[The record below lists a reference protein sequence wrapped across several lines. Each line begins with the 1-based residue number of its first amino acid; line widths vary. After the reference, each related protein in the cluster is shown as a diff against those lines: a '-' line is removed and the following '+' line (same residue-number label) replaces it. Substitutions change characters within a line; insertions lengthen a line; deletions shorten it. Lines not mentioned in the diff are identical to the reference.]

1 MHLSMLCP
9 WGGGQARGGD
19 LTHQAVPREWILTQ
33 HSHPW
38 VRIFDIRNFLYL
50 THVQATSQLV
60 CNNRCIGYAL
70 LVIHQVG
77 HETESVMEIKVC
89 VVLCKTSSSTS
100 FMYRPSVLHCAC
112 RIFDN
117 YRWVCSRGGGGDF
130 MFFDKRF
137 CPQGVD
143 FDKKFSEKCQIPTPC
158 PTPPPPRGIALIDAL
173 H

>member
-1 MHLSMLCP
+1 M
-9 WGGGQARGGD
+9 
-19 LTHQAVPREWILTQ
+19 TQ
-33 HSHPW
+33 HSQPW

-60 CNNRCIGYAL
+60 CNNRCIGYVV

-77 HETESVMEIKVC
+77 LETESVMEIKVC

-117 YRWVCSRGGGGDF
+117 YRWVCSRGGILCFLTRDF
-130 MFFDKRF
+130 VPREWILTKTFQKNVKSPSLAR
-137 CPQGVD
+137 
-143 FDKKFSEKCQIPTPC
+143 
-158 PTPPPPRGIALIDAL
+158 PPPWGITLIDAL